1 MWVGG
6 SGLVGGEFDSPAL
19 VVVVVGSSWS
29 AWR

>member
-6 SGLVGGEFDSPAL
+6 SGLMGGEFDSPAL
-19 VVVVVGSSWS
+19 VVVVGSSWS